1 VVDDPRGKFSSST
14 STVTVNGVPTTYSE
28 EKYDNKLKV
37 SALIARKF
45 SGLTVKGGVIESTGG
60 LGLDYELLK
69 NRLTVGADAWDFTR
83 KGLSSKSLPP
93 HLKLYGNYDIVKNL
107 FVTGGVDDVLA
118 NERNLRTLFIGFGI
132 KFADEDIKT
141 VLGAVPIKP

>member
-1 VVDDPRGKFSSST
+1 
-14 STVTVNGVPTTYSE
+14 
-28 EKYDNKLKV
+28 
-37 SALIARKF
+37 
-45 SGLTVKGGVIESTGG
+45 KGGVIESTGG

-69 NRLTVGADAWDFTR
+69 NRMTVGADVWDFTR
-83 KGLSSKSLPP
+83 KELSGKSLPP

-118 NERNLRTLFIGFGI
+118 TEKNLRTLFFGFGI